1 MTGFCKI
8 GALFAVLIILLVGL
22 TPAAEAAEAGTVHLF
37 VREDCTH
44 CQEARIF
51 LNELVQE
58 QPQVQVRYY
67 DLADKDNQRLFEQ
80 VAATY
85 NLQRGTPI
93 VLIKG
98 VLMPGFDSPGTTGK
112 VWRKLLEREGNDVSF
127 ADIASG
133 GAQVAGTL
141 SAGLC
146 SETEPCL
153 VDEPLVVS
161 LPVLGM
167 VVNVGSLSLIGLSAV
182 LGLVDGFNPCAM
194 WVLVMLLMLLV
205 QAGSKKRMWQYAGL
219 FIIAQGV
226 MYYLIL
232 MLWLLVWDF
241 VALDNIVTPLVG
253 LLALG
258 SGGYFLYK
266 WWTFAPVC
274 SVADEEQH
282 EKVERRV
289 RILASRPLTLAVALG
304 ILGLAFSVNIFEFA
318 CSIGIPQA
326 FTRVLDI
333 NQLTWWGRQFYIGVY
348 LATYLLDDV
357 AVFALALYSFDKIG
371 LTGKYSKWTT
381 LIGGVLMVILG
392 LLMLFKP
399 AWLVF

>member
-1 MTGFCKI
+1 MGLYKS
-8 GALFAVLIILLVGL
+8 GALLAALIILLVGRV
-22 TPAAEAAEAGTVHLF
+22 PGAEAAEAGTVHLF

-44 CQEARIF
+44 CQDAKAFLDELIQEKPRARA
-51 LNELVQE
+51 
-58 QPQVQVRYY
+58 RYY
-67 DLADKDNQRLFEQ
+67 DLAEKENQRLFEQ

-85 NLQRGTPI
+85 HLQRGTPI
-93 VLIKG
+93 ALIKG
-98 VLMPGFDSPGTTGK
+98 VLTPGFDSPETTGK
-112 VWRKLLEREGNDVSF
+112 KWRELLEREGDDVSF

-133 GAQVAGTL
+133 GADVAGAL
-141 SAGLC
+141 SGGLC
-146 SETEPCL
+146 SETESCL
-153 VDEPLVVS
+153 VDELLVVS
-161 LPVLGM
+161 LPVLGT
-167 VVNVGSLSLIGLSAV
+167 VVNVGSLSLVLLSAV
-182 LGLVDGFNPCAM
+182 LGFVDGFNPCAM
-194 WVLVMLLMLLV
+194 WVLVMLLMLLA

-241 VALDNIVTPLVG
+241 VALDHIMTPLVG

-274 SVADEEQH
+274 SVAGEEQH
-282 EKVERRV
+282 GKVERRA
-289 RILASRPLTLAVALG
+289 RRLASRPLTLMVVLG
-304 ILGLAFSVNIFEFA
+304 ILGLALSVNIFEFA

-333 NQLTWWGRQFYIGVY
+333 NQLTWWGRQFYVGVY
-348 LATYLLDDV
+348 LATYLLDDAV
-357 AVFALALYSFDKIG
+357 VFALALYSFDKIG

-381 LIGGVLMVILG
+381 LIGGVLMVVLG

-399 AWLVF
+399 GWLAV

>member
-1 MTGFCKI
+1 MTRFYRG
-8 GALFAVLIILLVGL
+8 GVLAALMILLIGGVL
-22 TPAAEAAEAGTVHLF
+22 TAEAAEAGTVHLF
-37 VREDCTH
+37 VRENCAH
-44 CQEARIF
+44 CQDAKDF
-51 LNELVQE
+51 LDELVKE
-58 QPQVQVRYY
+58 QPQVRVRYY
-67 DLADKDNQRLFEQ
+67 DLADKGNQRLFEQ

-85 NLQRGTPI
+85 RLQRGTPI
-93 VLIKG
+93 ALIKG
-98 VLMPGFDSPGTTGK
+98 VLTSGFDSSETTGK
-112 VWRKLLEREGNDVSF
+112 KWRELLAGQGRDVSF

-133 GAQVAGTL
+133 GAQVAGAL
-141 SAGLC
+141 SASLC

-153 VDEPLVVS
+153 AEEPLKVS
-161 LPVLGM
+161 LPVLGT
-167 VVNVGSLSLIGLSAV
+167 VVNVGSLSLVGLSAV

-194 WVLVMLLMLLV
+194 WVLVMLLMLLA
-205 QAGSKKRMWQYAGL
+205 QAGSKKRMWQYAGI

-241 VALDNIVTPLVG
+241 VALDHIVTPLVG

-266 WWTFAPVC
+266 WWTFTPVC
-274 SVADEEQH
+274 SAAGEEQH
-282 EKVERRV
+282 EKVERRA
-289 RILASRPLTLAVALG
+289 RGLASRPLTLAVVLG
-304 ILGLAFSVNIFEFA
+304 LLGLALSVNIFEFA

-333 NQLTWWGRQFYIGVY
+333 NQLTWWGRQFYVGVY
-348 LATYLLDDV
+348 LATYLLDDAV
-357 AVFALALYSFDKIG
+357 VFALALYSFDKIG

-381 LIGGVLMVILG
+381 LVGGVLMVILG

-399 AWLVF
+399 GWLVV